1 MTGIE
6 ETAANVAEQTKLMN
20 EAGSAWNAVKKGD
33 LEVCLL
39 AQFPSHIE
47 IRLPC
52 DKKCR
57 CGVPAHHKLAK
68 SRVHRRCSILC
79 AYRPSH
85 SIICPCRHVPVAY
98 SVPRDLCLQHPL
110 SLQTITQHHL
120 SLQTITQLFPAVGDV
135 YQVGAVGEN
144 VFHIAMLLNTP
155 SSLAIARY
163 LATLYGTDLVNTPY
177 QERKAVSDPPGLYEG
192 ETALHIAIVNHDLAM
207 VKFLVAHGADV
218 RARAYGGFFD
228 IGGPVYYGEYPL
240 SFAASLGQKDIVT
253 FLHQHGATPAVDAG
267 ASSPS
272 WRTLT
277 TKMQVRRVLRWPG
290 AHCRL
295 YLIIDAGAPRPA
307 LARRTLPPVPHHRCR
322 RAAPFA
328 GLAQRTSER
337 QHGATPAVDAGCLLY
352 TSPSPRDRTRS
363 RMPSSA

>member
-98 SVPRDLCLQHPL
+98 SVPTDQCLQHPL

-135 YQVGAVGEN
+135 YQVGPVGEN

-218 RARAYGGFFD
+218 RAVRD
-228 IGGPVYYGEYPL
+228 EE
-240 SFAASLGQKDIVT
+240 
-253 FLHQHGATPAVDAG
+253 LHHCEVVVDDG
-267 ASSPS
+267 DVE
-272 WRTLT
+272 R
-277 TKMQVRRVLRWPG
+277 
-290 AHCRL
+290 
-295 YLIIDAGAPRPA
+295 
-307 LARRTLPPVPHHRCR
+307 
-322 RAAPFA
+322 
-328 GLAQRTSER
+328 GLALVEARGVGDRLALLVGGVDEVGAVQRGEVAR
-337 QHGATPAVDAGCLLY
+337 DGQAGGRVEQHCDVEHVLAHRAHLVHIADCREELRDGLQGQMMLRDGLQGQRMLQALVCRYRVCYRHMSAGTDDAV
-352 TSPSPRDRTRS
+352 
-363 RMPSSA
+363 